1 MDAYIEQEFDTI
13 KNKLTDLD
21 SKLHKSIR
29 DSKLQMYTVVGFTIF
44 MLGIA
49 VWVQERML
57 TSEGNFFVIY
67 GGIIT
72 VSMYFIQ
79 RRTFTKT

>member
-21 SKLHKSIR
+21 SKLDKSTR
-29 DSKLQMYTVVGFTIF
+29 DSSLQTFAVVGFAIF

-49 VWVQERML
+49 VWVQQEML
-57 TSEGNFFVIY
+57 TSVGNFFVIY
-67 GGIIT
+67 GG
-72 VSMYFIQ
+72 VL
-79 RRTFTKT
+79 